1 VAVSMRPVVGILA
14 LLALLLLIYI
24 GIGVNIFGGLLMQEA
39 QRSQLLPGSSVF
51 VTVPI
56 RQSTQDAKLYVAKE
70 AEAIKN
76 VPSIILYLNSSR
88 PLPYYLDIRTG
99 FSNFATNLDPDR
111 PQQWGAESSVAAPDQ
126 VSITHVVP
134 RANYNTFYFA
144 MTCVLQVV
152 FNKQWSR
159 YGVSTHRD
167 GPDPGKVCQHTG

>member
-1 VAVSMRPVVGILA
+1 LNTFPALAKQLTDVAVSMRPVVGILA

-76 VPSIILYLNSSR
+76 VPSIILYL
-88 PLPYYLDIRTG
+88 
-99 FSNFATNLDPDR
+99 SNFATNLDPDR